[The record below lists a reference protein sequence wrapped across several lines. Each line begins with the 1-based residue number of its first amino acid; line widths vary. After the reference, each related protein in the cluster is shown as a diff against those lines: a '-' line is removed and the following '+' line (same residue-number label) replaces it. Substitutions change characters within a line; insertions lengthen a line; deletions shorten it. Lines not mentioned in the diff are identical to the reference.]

1 MTSPDSNPRAALP
14 AGSESVTV
22 KIINPVNFGPAV
34 LNRFMA
40 PPVPGFEKLPTLPSF
55 SFLIEHPPSGRK
67 LVFDLGIRKDFET
80 GYSRKI
86 SEYIPTTNYDIR
98 VEKDVVEILEEG
110 GVDPRGIEA
119 VIWSHWHWDHIGN
132 PQSFPETT
140 DLIVGPGFK
149 EAMLPGAPSNPE
161 SPIQESDYANRN
173 LREITFDGPQALKIG
188 NFPAYDY
195 FGDGSFYL
203 LNSPGHAIGHLC
215 GLART
220 TTSPTSTFV
229 LLGGDVCHY
238 AGIFRPSP
246 QQPIPAS
253 ITPHPCASSPLPALC
268 PGHAWEELQRS
279 RGGRARTDALFDMT
293 FGHDVPLATGTM
305 RWLQELDCIDDV
317 FVIIA
322 HDATVRDGGVPRFP
336 ASLNDWKANGWGRDL
351 KWAFLRDLESFWRS
365 KGVNISSVSIMSAFQ
380 EANKDL
386 DYDVLV
392 IGAGLSGI
400 YSLHHIRELGL
411 RVKVL
416 EAAEAAG
423 GTWFWNRYPGARFDS
438 ESVSYIFSFSQE
450 VLEEWSWTEHFASQP
465 ETLKYVNYLVD
476 KFDLKRSMQFNTRIT
491 SMKFRNDSNSWLLV
505 DQNGREYTTRYVVTA
520 IGILNE
526 PTLPAIPGV
535 EDYKGEAW
543 HTARWPGDHEVAFRG
558 KRVGIIGTG
567 ATGIQTVQEIY
578 KHCGSLTV
586 FQRTPNWTAP
596 IRNSKISPEE
606 MKEIRKRYPEIFQA
620 CLESGSCFI
629 HKVNPKKTTEWDR
642 EELLAHFEE
651 LYLKPGFAKVLG
663 IPVDIFMDRE
673 ANKLYSDFIA
683 SKIRPRIKDPA
694 VAEKLIPKCHGFMT
708 RRVPL
713 EDGYYEAF
721 NEPHVRLV
729 DLKET
734 PIERITEK
742 GVLIAAPATNGSG
755 DQPKPEEIELDVLIY
770 ATGFDATTGSFR
782 AIDIQG
788 VDGKRL
794 WEDTWANRI
803 STYLGVT
810 VPKFPNMF
818 MSMGPHQSFGNIPR
832 SIEYTCQWIVDL
844 IKFARDRNLL
854 RVEATQEKADAWY
867 NHVESCGVGMLINEV
882 DSWMTGVNTNLKHK
896 QKRSLVRYNGPAP
909 GYRKICNEVKAK
921 EYQDFELVF
930 GN

>member
-1 MTSPDSNPRAALP
+1 
-14 AGSESVTV
+14 
-22 KIINPVNFGPAV
+22 
-34 LNRFMA
+34 
-40 PPVPGFEKLPTLPSF
+40 
-55 SFLIEHPPSGRK
+55 
-67 LVFDLGIRKDFET
+67 
-80 GYSRKI
+80 
-86 SEYIPTTNYDIR
+86 
-98 VEKDVVEILEEG
+98 
-110 GVDPRGIEA
+110 
-119 VIWSHWHWDHIGN
+119 
-132 PQSFPETT
+132 
-140 DLIVGPGFK
+140 
-149 EAMLPGAPSNPE
+149 
-161 SPIQESDYANRN
+161 
-173 LREITFDGPQALKIG
+173 
-188 NFPAYDY
+188 
-195 FGDGSFYL
+195 
-203 LNSPGHAIGHLC
+203 
-215 GLART
+215 
-220 TTSPTSTFV
+220 
-229 LLGGDVCHY
+229 
-238 AGIFRPSP
+238 
-246 QQPIPAS
+246 
-253 ITPHPCASSPLPALC
+253 
-268 PGHAWEELQRS
+268 
-279 RGGRARTDALFDMT
+279 
-293 FGHDVPLATGTM
+293 
-305 RWLQELDCIDDV
+305 
-317 FVIIA
+317 
-322 HDATVRDGGVPRFP
+322 
-336 ASLNDWKANGWGRDL
+336 
-351 KWAFLRDLESFWRS
+351 
-365 KGVNISSVSIMSAFQ
+365 MSAFQ

-411 RVKVL
+411 RVKAL

-438 ESVSYIFSFSQE
+438 ESFSYIFSFSQE
-450 VLEEWSWTEHFASQP
+450 LLDEWSWTEHFAPQP
-465 ETLKYVNYLVD
+465 ETLKYINFMVD
-476 KFDLKRSMQFNTRIT
+476 KFDLKRSMQFNTRIK
-491 SMKFRNDSNSWLLV
+491 SMKYRNDSNSWLLV
-505 DQNGREYTTRYVVTA
+505 DQHGREYTTRYVITA

-535 EDYKGEAW
+535 NDYKGEAW
-543 HTARWPGDHEVAFRG
+543 HTARWPANHEVGLRG

-567 ATGIQTVQEIY
+567 ATAIQTIQEIY
-578 KHCGSLTV
+578 KDCGSLTV

-606 MKEIRKRYPEIFQA
+606 MNDIRKRYPDIFQA
-620 CLESGSCFI
+620 CLESSSCFI

-651 LYLKPGFAKVLG
+651 LYQKPGFAKVLG

-694 VAEKLIPKCHGFMT
+694 VADKLIPKCHGFMT

-713 EDGYYEAF
+713 ENGYYEAF

-734 PIERITEK
+734 PIDRITEK
-742 GVLIAAPATNGSG
+742 GVRLAPPVTNGNGNQQS
-755 DQPKPEEIELDVLIY
+755 KMEELELDVLIY

-803 STYLGVT
+803 STYLGIT

-818 MSMGPHQSFGNIPR
+818 MVMGPHQMFGNIPR
-832 SIEYTCQWIVDL
+832 SIEYTCQWVVDL

-854 RVEATQEKADAWY
+854 RAEATQENADAWY
-867 NHVESCGVGMLINEV
+867 EHVESSGVGMLINEV

-909 GYRKICNEVKAK
+909 GYRKRCDDVKAR
-921 EYQDFELVF
+921 EYKDFHLVF

>member
-1 MTSPDSNPRAALP
+1 MTSSASNPRVALP

-22 KIINPVNFGPAV
+22 KIINPVNFGPAI

-40 PPVPGFEKLPTLPSF
+40 PPVPGLERFPTLPSF
-55 SFLIEHPPSGRK
+55 SFLIEHPKSGRK

-80 GYSRKI
+80 GYSKQI
-86 SEYIPTTNYDIR
+86 CEYIPTTNYDIK
-98 VEKDVVEILEEG
+98 VEKDVVEILEDG
-110 GVDPRGIEA
+110 GIDPRGIEG

-149 EAMLPGAPSNPE
+149 EAMLPGAPANPE

-188 NFPAYDY
+188 SFPAYDY

-203 LNSPGHAIGHLC
+203 LDSPGHAVGHLC

-238 AGIFRPSP
+238 AGIFRPSR
-246 QQPIPAS
+246 QLPIPAS
-253 ITPHPCASSPLPALC
+253 ITPHPCPSSSLSALC
-268 PGHAWEELQRS
+268 PGHAWEELQKS
-279 RGGRARTDALFDMT
+279 RGGRECTDTLYDIT
-293 FGHDVPLATGTM
+293 FGHDIPVATNTV

-317 FVIIA
+317 FVIVA
-322 HDATVRDGGVPRFP
+322 HDGTVRDGGVPRFP
-336 ASLNDWKANGWGRDL
+336 ASLNDWKA
-351 KWAFLRDLESFWRS
+351 KVAFLS
-365 KGVNISSVSIMSAFQ
+365 ISPTKTLVMIMMSAFQ
-380 EANKDL
+380 EANKNL

-400 YSLHHIRELGL
+400 YSLHHIRQLGL
-411 RVKVL
+411 RVKAI
-416 EAAEAAG
+416 EAGEAAG

-438 ESVSYIFSFSQE
+438 ESFSYIFSFSQE
-450 VLEEWSWTEHFASQP
+450 VLDEWSWTEHFAPQP
-465 ETLKYVNYLVD
+465 ETLKYINYMVD
-476 KFDLKRSMQFNTRIT
+476 KFDLERSMQFNTRIQ

-535 EDYKGEAW
+535 NDYKGEAW
-543 HTARWPGDHEVAFRG
+543 HTARWPGNHEVGLRG

-567 ATGIQTVQEIY
+567 ATAIQTIQEIY
-578 KHCGSLTV
+578 KDCGSLTV

-606 MKEIRKRYPEIFQA
+606 MNDIRKRYPEIFQA
-620 CLESGSCFI
+620 CLESSSCFI
-629 HKVNPKKTTEWDR
+629 HKTNPKKTTEWDR

-673 ANKLYSDFIA
+673 ANKMYSDFIA

-713 EDGYYEAF
+713 ENGYYEAF

-734 PIERITEK
+734 PIDRITEK
-742 GVLIAAPATNGSG
+742 GVRLAAPATNGDG
-755 DQPKPEEIELDVLIY
+755 GQPKLEELELDVLIY

-794 WEDTWANRI
+794 WEDTWANCI
-803 STYLGVT
+803 STYLGLT

-818 MSMGPHQSFGNIPR
+818 MAMGPHQMFGNIPR

-844 IKFARDRNLL
+844 IHFARDRNLL
-854 RVEATQEKADAWY
+854 RVEATQENADAWY
-867 NHVESCGVGMLINEV
+867 EHVESSGVGMLINEV

-896 QKRSLVRYNGPAP
+896 QNRSLVRYNGPAP
-909 GYRKICNEVKAK
+909 GYRKRCDDVKAR
-921 EYQDFELVF
+921 EYKDFELVF